1 MPALERAL
9 GQHLRE
15 PSSHRVSSDISPPA
29 PSMLSAAT
37 NLIDRGDEVLG
48 SLQQLSL
55 RLGISGSMLPLLEL
69 WWQQQLDLG
78 SIEKVSQHLTSQRGS
93 SVAEELAS

>member
-1 MPALERAL
+1 MPALEQAL

-55 RLGISGSMLPLLEL
+55 RLGISGSTLPLL
-69 WWQQQLDLG
+69 WSSG
-78 SIEKVSQHLTSQRGS
+78 GS
-93 SVAEELAS
+93 SSSTSGVLRKYLSTSRVSEAPP